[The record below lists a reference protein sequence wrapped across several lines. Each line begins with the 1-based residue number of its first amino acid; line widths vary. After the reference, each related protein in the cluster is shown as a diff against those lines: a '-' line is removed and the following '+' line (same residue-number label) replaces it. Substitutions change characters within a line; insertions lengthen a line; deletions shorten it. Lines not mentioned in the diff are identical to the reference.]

1 MTVMMKTL
9 FLPLLFASLL
19 WAAPS
24 TALAGPAHDFA
35 FRAIDGGELPLS
47 AYRGKAVLVVNTA
60 SFCGYTGQYADLQ
73 AVWSKYRDR
82 GLVVVGV
89 PSNDFGRQEPGTA
102 EDIQKFCQVNFSVDF
117 PMADKEVVKGDAAH
131 PFYVWARETL
141 GVRAAPKWN
150 FHKYLVDQDG
160 NLVGWFPTSVRP
172 NAAWVTDVL
181 DALLAAKS

>member
-1 MTVMMKTL
+1 MAIMRKTL
-9 FLPLLFASLL
+9 FMPLVVACLF
-19 WAAPS
+19 WAASPS
-24 TALAGPAHDFA
+24 ALAGPAHDFS
-35 FRAIDGGELPLS
+35 FRAIDGGNLPLS

-102 EDIQKFCQVNFSVDF
+102 EEIQKFCQVNFSVDF
-117 PMADKEVVKGDAAH
+117 PMADKEVVKGESAH

-141 GVRAAPKWN
+141 GVGAAPKWN
-150 FHKYLVDQDG
+150 FHKYLVDPDG

-172 NAAWVTDVL
+172 NAARVTDVL
-181 DALLAAKS
+181 DTMLAPKS